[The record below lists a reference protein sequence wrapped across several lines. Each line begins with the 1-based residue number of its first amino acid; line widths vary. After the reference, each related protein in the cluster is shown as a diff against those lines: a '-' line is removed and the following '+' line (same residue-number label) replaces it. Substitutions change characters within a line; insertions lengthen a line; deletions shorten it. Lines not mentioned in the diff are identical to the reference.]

1 MLRKIDRVVW
11 YIGGVSTGT
20 GAVGIVWV
28 NVGQI
33 RSKSY
38 TLKEWVNVP
47 LKSPP
52 VASWLVCLVVL
63 RPGGLT
69 WVSGSGG

>member
-1 MLRKIDRVVW
+1 MLRKSNRVVW

-52 VASWLVCLVVL
+52 CRVLVGLL
-63 RPGGLT
+63 GGIEA
-69 WVSGSGG
+69 WWFNMGEW